1 MWCIFSVFSM
11 MINDVQWGIYDD
23 LCTQSFSGDAHN
35 HGKWGFKQ
43 GEMGKR
49 AKHIR
54 WMAINWAVTTG
65 DQKPGRL
72 VEKRVL
78 YLFKLHYPM
87 AIAHFHDPYSS
98 SMGIAIDTWAVF
110 NLPVGGLYD
119 VILLYTFYYTIYWR
133 LSQSKRHSR
142 DTQVGIRTRK
152 ALWQHRPNSP

>member
-1 MWCIFSVFSM
+1 MDRQWWSM
-11 MINDVQWGIYDD
+11 MFNEGFMMIYVLSHSVGMHITMGSGGSSRERWEKGRSTSAEWPLIEQWP
-23 LCTQSFSGDAHN
+23 L
-35 HGKWGFKQ
+35 
-43 GEMGKR
+43 
-49 AKHIR
+49 
-54 WMAINWAVTTG
+54 VT
-65 DQKPGRL
+65 KNL
-72 VEKRVL
+72 VDWWKKRVL